1 MELIDQKHLDRLQD
15 SGLFVS
21 HPLAAFGG
29 GVWVVKPTTTKG
41 HYIPEYSAGYIA
53 IGDEP
58 VPPDTNAPMTAFYRQ
73 NSAWVVNIKPTTGR
87 KMEPDEFFHEWESPE
102 EAIEDILDFY
112 FGNPSRMLAYTGIIP
127 RTDLNCHLPLY
138 LPNSQ
143 SISHPGSIKSDTPS
157 GTFTGPNSSY
167 SSPA

>member
-1 MELIDQKHLDRLQD
+1 MRIEAEIDMDQIDQKHLDRLQD

-73 NSAWVVNIKPTTGR
+73 NSAWVVNIKPSTGS
-87 KMEPDEFFHEWESPE
+87 KMEPDEFLHEWESPE
-102 EAIEDILDFY
+102 EAVDDILDFY
-112 FGNPSRMLAYTGIIP
+112 FGDSSRMIKLAHDHGKFLGRSEAFKSTEAE
-127 RTDLNCHLPLY
+127 
-138 LPNSQ
+138 SQ
-143 SISHPGSIKSDTPS
+143 SK
-157 GTFTGPNSSY
+157 NS
-167 SSPA
+167 